1 MEENANEAKQIVN
14 VSLSSSDDIRNA
26 ESNADAQSVDLK
38 FASNMRRFSLC
49 HFKYGCLVSDIELRM
64 LLTLAVT
71 RSTLRH
77 ILPNYH
83 RLFPEISN
91 NHSCITKT

>member
-38 FASNMRRFSLC
+38 IC
-49 HFKYGCLVSDIELRM
+49 IKY
-64 LLTLAVT
+64 A
-71 RSTLRH
+71 
-77 ILPNYH
+77 
-83 RLFPEISN
+83 
-91 NHSCITKT
+91 